1 MQLFR
6 ETFTIMVI
14 GMSLVFFFLFIVI
27 QCMNLI
33 AFMVRRYEAS
43 HPALPPDEPGRDETS
58 HRHLVAA
65 IAVATELI
73 TEKN

>member
-1 MQLFR
+1 MELFNQ
-6 ETFTIMVI
+6 TFTIMIV
-14 GMSLVFFFLFIVI
+14 GMSLVFFFIFIVI

-33 AFMVRRYEAS
+33 AFMVRRYETN
-43 HPALPPDEPGRDETS
+43 HPALPEAENETPAHS
-58 HRHLVAA
+58 HVAAA

>member
-27 QCMNLI
+27 QCMNFI
-33 AFMVRRYEAS
+33 AFMVHRYEAK
-43 HPALPPDEPGRDETS
+43 HTAPPPPEPKTDETS
-58 HRHLVAA
+58 HRHVVAA
-65 IAVATELI
+65 IALATDLI
-73 TEKN
+73 TEKH

>member
-1 MQLFR
+1 MGLFR

-27 QCMNLI
+27 QCMNFI
-33 AFMVRRYEAS
+33 AFMVRRYEAK
-43 HPALPPDEPGRDETS
+43 HPAPPPETANDTPAHS
-58 HRHLVAA
+58 HVAAA
-65 IAVATELI
+65 IAVATELL

>member
-1 MQLFR
+1 MDLFNQ
-6 ETFTIMVI
+6 TVTIMIV
-14 GMSLVFFFLFIVI
+14 GMSLVFFFIFIVI

-33 AFMVRRYEAS
+33 DFMVHRYEAK
-43 HPALPPDEPGRDETS
+43 HPALPSDESTNDAVPHS
-58 HRHLVAA
+58 HVAAA

>member
-1 MQLFR
+1 MDLFNQ
-6 ETFTIMVI
+6 TFTIMIV
-14 GMSLVFFFLFIVI
+14 GMSLVFFFIFIVI

-33 AFMVRRYEAS
+33 AFMVRCYEAKQPAPPSDESNNDAVPHS
-43 HPALPPDEPGRDETS
+43 HVA
-58 HRHLVAA
+58 AA

>member
-27 QCMNLI
+27 QCMNFI
-33 AFMVRRYEAS
+33 AFMVRRYEAN
-43 HPALPPDEPGRDETS
+43 HPVPPSETGSDETA
-58 HRHLVAA
+58 HRHLIAA
-65 IAVATELI
+65 IAVATDLI
-73 TEKN
+73 IEKN

>member
-1 MQLFR
+1 MGLFR

-27 QCMNLI
+27 QCMNFI
-33 AFMVRRYEAS
+33 AFMVRRYEAK
-43 HPALPPDEPGRDETS
+43 HPAPPPETGNDDTS
-58 HRHLVAA
+58 HSHVVAA
-65 IAVATELI
+65 IAVATTLI